1 MLVGMQSK
9 NPNKSMILVPPTFL
23 DANPR
28 VCCAE
33 MPLPADWHGVEG
45 KYDTNGVAAGEE
57 FGIEFL
63 DNILGNIILF
73 ELQLPIESHLFPTG
87 NDLPKPEKHVNGA
100 VVRLDDARPID
111 GKSRCM
117 WRLLN
122 ILHTQ
127 KSSHYGGGYKKGRR

>member
-1 MLVGMQSK
+1 
-9 NPNKSMILVPPTFL
+9 
-23 DANPR
+23 
-28 VCCAE
+28 

-45 KYDTNGVAAGEE
+45 KYDTNGVAAGED
-57 FGIEFL
+57 FGMEFL

-87 NDLPKPEKHVNGA
+87 NDLPKPEKHVIGA
-100 VVRLDDARPID
+100 AVANLMDDARPID

-122 ILHTQ
+122 ILHT
-127 KSSHYGGGYKKGRR
+127 KNPPTTGAGTRRGDGRRRSLAVMVRAANRLTRC